1 MSSRANTLAAIE
13 RRVRRLGRPFGVSLL
28 VAQKRNPKIDAHGGY
43 MLRDDDTFEIV
54 FGNKDYEF
62 SATLEEVEEFL
73 TESRVAMRED
83 IKKKKK
89 S

>member
-13 RRVRRLGRPFGVSLL
+13 RRVRRMGRPFGVSLL

-54 FGNKDYEF
+54 FGNAGYEF
-62 SATLEEVEEFL
+62 SATLEEVEAFL
-73 TESRVAMRED
+73 EESRIAMHADR
-83 IKKKKK
+83 KKKKK
-89 S
+89 G